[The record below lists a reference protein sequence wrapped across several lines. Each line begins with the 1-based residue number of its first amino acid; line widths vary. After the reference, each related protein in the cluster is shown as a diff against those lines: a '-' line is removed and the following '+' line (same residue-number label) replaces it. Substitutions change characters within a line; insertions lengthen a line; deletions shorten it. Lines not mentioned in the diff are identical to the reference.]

1 MSRNARLDVG
11 LQHRVGRIER
21 QIATQHRH
29 LAPLC
34 EQIRSALERGDRSG
48 AHDALHGYEQAI
60 RAHFALEDEMF
71 FPALHGLHPEHGAA
85 LEALSAEHDALRAG
99 VRDLADR
106 TGLTDLSALARAL
119 DAFQRALRQHEAREE
134 ELVTAVRRASAT
146 PQPGS

>member
-29 LAPLC
+29 LGPLC
-34 EQIRSALERGDRSG
+34 DQIRSALERGDRGG

-71 FPALHGLHPEHGAA
+71 FPALHGLHPEHGPE
-85 LEALSAEHDALRAG
+85 LEALAAEHVELSADVQGLVDRTALT
-99 VRDLADR
+99 DLAD
-106 TGLTDLSALARAL
+106 LARAL
-119 DAFQRALRQHEAREE
+119 EAFQHTLREHEAREE
-134 ELVTAVRRASAT
+134 KLVTAVRRAQPT
-146 PQPGS
+146 PAPGS